1 MYDRAS
7 WTSQDDLKH
16 NSDSLYE
23 KKIISNRD
31 FPVEILIK
39 RSSNLTEKK
48 AIFGLHWHEHIE
60 LHYIISGVLEGTLDR
75 RPYMV
80 REGTW
85 RSLMAMYFIPVFVP
99 ARSLRL

>member
-48 AIFGLHWHEHIE
+48 GDFWPSLARAHRTALYYFRSSGGDIGPKTVYGQRGGPGGL
-60 LHYIISGVLEGTLDR
+60 
-75 RPYMV
+75 
-80 REGTW
+80 
-85 RSLMAMYFIPVFVP
+85 
-99 ARSLRL
+99 